1 MSTSN
6 LNNLITQVTTKL
18 NKILFARDTRSVISS
33 IKFIFNYYI
42 ISSINN

>member
-18 NKILFARDTRSVISS
+18 NKILFARYTRNVISS
-33 IKFIFNYYI
+33 IKFLFNYYI